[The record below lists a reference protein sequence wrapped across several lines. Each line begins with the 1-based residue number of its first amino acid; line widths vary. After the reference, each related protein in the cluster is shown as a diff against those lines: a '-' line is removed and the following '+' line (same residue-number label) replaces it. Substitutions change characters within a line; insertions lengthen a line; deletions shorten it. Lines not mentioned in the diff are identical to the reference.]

1 MTISLIQVP
10 GLTFNDIGPSQKRY
24 MLRGVQSQGQQQVA
38 VYFDEVPLPGI
49 QDEASDSGS
58 QTTDLKLY
66 DLARVEVL
74 KGPQGTAFGANSQT
88 GTVRLISNKPN
99 LDKLEGSVRGDLSG
113 TGLPPEL

>member
-1 MTISLIQVP
+1 MGVSDFDDFAYQVP

-24 MLRGVQSQGQQQVA
+24 ILRGVQSQGQQQVA

-66 DLARVEVL
+66 DF
-74 KGPQGTAFGANSQT
+74 GTSRSSQRPS
-88 GTVRLISNKPN
+88 GYSI
-99 LDKLEGSVRGDLSG
+99 RGQFPDRHR
-113 TGLPPEL
+113 TPHFQQA